1 MTYVPGLASVFRK
14 KNLRSRMSEI
24 GQRHP
29 TACFPG
35 TGAKPIIR
43 LARRQWW
50 KNASAEGTK
59 RGVDRSKGISKREVI
74 PFIAAR
80 TSNRWGDKMVKG
92 ANRVV
97 SSVLSEFLK
106 GTFLRAPLFSLICL
120 FVPNSFETKR
130 KRIRFLLLFNLKK
143 KKKLNDNI
151 DAKSTHPRV

>member
-97 SSVLSEFLK
+97 SSVY
-106 GTFLRAPLFSLICL
+106 C
-120 FVPNSFETKR
+120 PNF
-130 KRIRFLLLFNLKK
+130 
-143 KKKLNDNI
+143 
-151 DAKSTHPRV
+151 

>member
-1 MTYVPGLASVFRK
+1 MRAPR
-14 KNLRSRMSEI
+14 
-24 GQRHP
+24 GQS
-29 TACFPG
+29 G
-35 TGAKPIIR
+35 
-43 LARRQWW
+43 
-50 KNASAEGTK
+50 
-59 RGVDRSKGISKREVI
+59 GVDRSKGISKREVI

-143 KKKLNDNI
+143 KKK
-151 DAKSTHPRV
+151 S